1 MGCCLTAV
9 CLQVIVLALILVL
22 AGGGA
27 TGDWAGYVHRG
38 LVLLVLACPCAIVIA
53 TPIPSICAIG
63 ETEARVVAVAIAVVT
78 VPPCAAVLCSHGVP
92 PRGAH
97 PWVDCDGEPEWDFLR
112 GRGQGLVDLASDAAS
127 PHRMSLPSRFPLRPE
142 RSPRDSSR

>member
-63 ETEARVVAVAIAVVT
+63 ETEARAVAVAVVT
-78 VPPCAAVLCSHGVP
+78 VPLCCAVQSRHAAKGCSS
-92 PRGAH
+92 A
-97 PWVDCDGEPEWDFLR
+97 
-112 GRGQGLVDLASDAAS
+112 GRL
-127 PHRMSLPSRFPLRPE
+127 
-142 RSPRDSSR
+142 

>member
-1 MGCCLTAV
+1 MGWCLTAV
-9 CLQVIVLALILVL
+9 CLQIIVLALVLVL

-63 ETEARVVAVAIAVVT
+63 ETEAHAVAVPIAVVT
-78 VPPCAAVLCSHGVP
+78 VPLCCAVQSRHAAKGCSS
-92 PRGAH
+92 A
-97 PWVDCDGEPEWDFLR
+97 
-112 GRGQGLVDLASDAAS
+112 GRL
-127 PHRMSLPSRFPLRPE
+127 
-142 RSPRDSSR
+142 